1 VLLRR
6 KSRQLHI
13 HALNRGNVLEMGVIN
28 LSGKNA
34 LVTGSGRG
42 IGKEIALVLARAGA
56 NVAVV
61 DVELATAQSTAAEIE
76 ALGRQALALR
86 CDVSHAADIEEMVSA
101 FSSKFSTFDI
111 LVNNAGI
118 TRDGLIVRMKEEDW
132 DLVLSIN
139 LKSAFLCCKEV
150 ARLMMKAR
158 SGKIVNIASVVG
170 LMGNAGQANY
180 SASKAGLIGLTKT
193 LAREFASRN
202 IQVNAVAPG
211 FIQTAMT
218 DRLSPQDKEKLSSQI
233 PMRRLGA
240 PLDVA
245 NAVLFLSSSLSDY
258 ITGQVV
264 TVDGGLVM

>member
-1 VLLRR
+1 MI
-6 KSRQLHI
+6 Q
-13 HALNRGNVLEMGVIN
+13 

-34 LVTGSGRG
+34 LVTGGGRG
-42 IGKEIALVLARAGA
+42 IGKEIAMVLAKAGA
-56 NVAVV
+56 NVAIC
-61 DVELATAQSTAAEIE
+61 DIDLATAEATAKELALCSVQS
-76 ALGRQALALR
+76 LALR
-86 CDVSHAADIEEMVSA
+86 ADVSKADDVAKMFTDFIA
-101 FSSKFSTFDI
+101 KFSTIDI

-118 TRDGLIVRMKEEDW
+118 TRDGLLIRMKEEDW
-132 DLVLSIN
+132 DLVLAIN
-139 LKSAFLCCKEV
+139 LKSAFLCCKEA

-158 SGKIVNIASVVG
+158 TGRIVNIASVVG

-202 IQVNAVAPG
+202 INVNAVAPG

-218 DRLSPQDKEKLSSQI
+218 DKLTDAEKEKLASNI
-233 PMRRLGA
+233 PMQKLGS

-245 NAVLFLSSSLSDY
+245 KAVLFLSSSLSDY